1 MKTSE
6 RNKNKV
12 KKNVNTRQ
20 NKTEIA
26 KLLLKHGVKKIKKGS
41 IAVKTFL
48 PCQTQ
53 QILRQVFIAD
63 QQPRSYKITFYALFE

>member
-12 KKNVNTRQ
+12 KKIVNTRQ

-26 KLLLKHGVKKIKKGS
+26 KLLLKHGVKKIKK
-41 IAVKTFL
+41 AV
-48 PCQTQ
+48 
-53 QILRQVFIAD
+53 
-63 QQPRSYKITFYALFE
+63 

>member
-12 KKNVNTRQ
+12 KKIVNTQ
-20 NKTEIA
+20 KNKTEIA
-26 KLLLKHGVKKIKKGS
+26 KLLLKHGVKKDKKGS

-48 PCQTQ
+48 RCQTQ

-63 QQPRSYKITFYALFE
+63 QQPKSYKITLYALFE